1 MERTEQL
8 GGARDRERVDQIAER
23 MTRDGWVGE
32 PIEVFEHLNRRYV
45 INGHHRV
52 AAAKKA
58 GIDVQYRSLTL
69 DEIKA
74 YKYKSADEVVWASIE
89 VGGDFPEERRGRRR
103 R

>member
-1 MERTEQL
+1 
-8 GGARDRERVDQIAER
+8 

-32 PIEVFEHLNRRYV
+32 PIEVFEHLNRCYV

-74 YKYKSADEVVWASIE
+74 YKYKSADEVVWAPIE
-89 VGGDFPEERRGRRR
+89 VGGDFPEEPRGRRR